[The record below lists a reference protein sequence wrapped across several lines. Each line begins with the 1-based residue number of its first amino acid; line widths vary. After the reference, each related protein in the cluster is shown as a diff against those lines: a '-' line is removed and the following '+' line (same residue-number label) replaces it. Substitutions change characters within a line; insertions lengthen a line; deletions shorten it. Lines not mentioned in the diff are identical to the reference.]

1 MSNRSSSVQKSEQF
15 KEQTIE
21 RQKILDWICPS
32 AVDYADQQRAL
43 RNRRQT
49 GIGEWFL
56 NSDKFR
62 TWIHGDHATLLC
74 SGMPGVGKTMITS
87 FVVSNVEERYK
98 NDAQVG
104 VAYIYCQF
112 SRQEEQTA
120 EYLKSS
126 ILRQLLD
133 RLNVIPDRIRSSYNS
148 SRGKD
153 DLTPD
158 EVSDLLYFI
167 LGLFKKSVLI
177 IDAIDELPVSTR
189 DEFLPQILTLQR
201 GFDMNIFATS
211 RHAKMTQKLLNG
223 SWVEIRA
230 REEDLKCS
238 AAVILKKGPLLRER
252 PDLQQR
258 ALSKI
263 LQVAD
268 GILLLA
274 VLYAQYLA
282 GMQQMKQLSGAING
296 LKSVSDPYSV
306 LYANAMQRLQED
318 HETGDTKLGLTTI
331 CWLLLARRPLRLT
344 ELLHALAIDER
355 IPYLDKEN
363 VPPVPHVVDA
373 CAGLIVANET
383 NGTIELFH
391 KTFHEYLVKDQ
402 SVWFPQGHDTIG
414 IMCVRYLSFDAFADG
429 PSKKLDTRSSH
440 TGCQAPDRAHFAYQ
454 SRLNQYPL
462 YEYAS
467 KHWHDHIRGSNLQTA
482 AIVMA
487 FLADTNKV
495 SASCQR
501 LGNLTPQTTGTHL
514 ATQLLL
520 EKSLKHHLKLCRPRP
535 DVKDNSGRSPLS
547 YAAELNGLVA
557 IDHLIRAGANPN
569 LEDKDVNDRNMQ
581 NPVICTPL
589 SFAAGK
595 GHLLASKALLQ
606 RRADVN
612 YRDKYGRSALSYAAQ
627 GGSEAVAELLLQS
640 GAHIDPLDLVNRTPL
655 FYAAAADSAGVASLL
670 LKRGANVNQADRCN
684 ITPLLAA
691 ARAGSERM
699 IALLIARGAKANP
712 ESYENDTPLS
722 RAVESQLIES
732 VRLLLRSGAELSA
745 RTPYCEPL
753 HLALG
758 MMSLYGGRRRPA
770 DEQMLGLLLAKGAN
784 PNAMI
789 VWESWRGNPL
799 DPPLLYA
806 LQNLPTEELS
816 TTRMI
821 KLLLKHGAKTDQ
833 VTRQGVSVRA
843 CAKRHSKEVQDL
855 LRQYGAR

>member
-1 MSNRSSSVQKSEQF
+1 MSFGFGVGDFLAVAETSKKIWDQFKNSPSYVKDARQELEAIASFIQNEEARRLPKISDPVERARVKELFETCKKQRLKYDEEDMARARNRIREALSRLESALRTLDSELLHFVKSVVERTEVSIEHTKAGVERLHRSEQF

-32 AVDYADQQRAL
+32 EIDYADQQRAL
-43 RNRRQT
+43 RKRRQT

-56 NSDKFR
+56 GSDKFK

-87 FVVSNVEERYK
+87 FVVSNVLERYK
-98 NDAQVG
+98 NNTQVG

-133 RLNVIPDRIRSSYNS
+133 RLNVIPDRIRSSYDS

-158 EVSDLLYFI
+158 EVSDLLDFI

-189 DEFLPQILTLQR
+189 DEFLPQIFTLQR

-211 RHAKMTQKLLNG
+211 RHAKTTQKSLNG
-223 SWVEIRA
+223 SWVEIRT

-282 GMQQMKQLSGAING
+282 GMQQMKQLSGTING

-318 HETGDTKLGLTTI
+318 HETGDTKLGLTTV
-331 CWLLLARRPLRLT
+331 CWLLLARRPLRLS

-363 VPPVPHVVDA
+363 VPPVPHIVDA
-373 CAGLIVANET
+373 CAGLVVVNET

-391 KTFHEYLVKDQ
+391 KTFHEYLVKNR
-402 SVWFPQGHDTIG
+402 SVWFPQGNDTIG
-414 IMCVRYLSFDAFADG
+414 LMCVRYLSFDAFADG
-429 PSKKLDTRSSH
+429 PSKKPDTRSSH
-440 TGCQAPDRAHFAYQ
+440 FGCQAPDRAHFAYR
-454 SRLNQYPL
+454 SRLIQYPL

-467 KHWHDHIRGSNLQTA
+467 KHWHDHIRGSNLETA

-501 LGNLTPQTTGTHL
+501 LENLTPQNTGTHL

-535 DVKDNSGRSPLS
+535 DVKDNFGRSPLS

-569 LEDKDVNDRNMQ
+569 LEDKDVNDRHMQ
-581 NPVICTPL
+581 TPVTCTPL

-612 YRDKYGRSALSYAAQ
+612 YHDKYGRSALSYAAQ
-627 GGSEAVAELLLQS
+627 GGSVAVAELLLQS
-640 GAHIDPLDLVNRTPL
+640 GAHKDSLDLVKRTPL
-655 FYAAAADSAGVASLL
+655 FYAAAADSLGVASLL
-670 LKRGANVNQADRCN
+670 LERGANVNQADRCN
-684 ITPLLAA
+684 ITPLLTA

-699 IALLIARGAKANP
+699 IALLVARGAKVNT

-732 VRLLLRSGAELSA
+732 
-745 RTPYCEPL
+745 
-753 HLALG
+753 H
-758 MMSLYGGRRRPA
+758 
-770 DEQMLGLLLAKGAN
+770 
-784 PNAMI
+784 I
-789 VWESWRGNPL
+789 
-799 DPPLLYA
+799 
-806 LQNLPTEELS
+806 
-816 TTRMI
+816 
-821 KLLLKHGAKTDQ
+821 H
-833 VTRQGVSVRA
+833 
-843 CAKRHSKEVQDL
+843 
-855 LRQYGAR
+855 